1 MATICLSKHENT
13 NLDAFM
19 DEFHSSTAA
28 HPFSPHLAVFEN
40 CVVFEVKPFSGLI
53 LFGLIQTLNK
63 GQGDGSRALQWLIDL
78 ADKHQV
84 TLTGNVQRV
93 GDEGLTVNQ
102 LRRWYK
108 RYGFNLDRRRHLEMQ
123 RPPKQME
130 DG

>member
-1 MATICLSKHENT
+1 MATICLRKHENT

-19 DEFHSSTAA
+19 EEFYSSTAA
-28 HPFSPHLAVFEN
+28 HPFNPHLALFEN
-40 CVVFEVKPFSGLI
+40 CVMFEVKPFAGLI
-53 LFGLIQTLNK
+53 LFGFIKTFNK
-63 GQGDGSRALQWLIDL
+63 GQGDGSRALQWLVDL

-108 RYGFNLDRRRHLEMQ
+108 RNGFHVNRHLEMQ
-123 RPPKQME
+123 RLPKRVE
-130 DG
+130 NE

>member
-1 MATICLSKHENT
+1 MATICLSKYENT

-28 HPFSPHLAVFEN
+28 HPFSRHFSVFEN
-40 CVVFEVKPFSGLI
+40 CVVFEVKPFVDVIS
-53 LFGLIQTLNK
+53 FGFIQTLYK
-63 GQGDGSRALQWLIDL
+63 AQGDGSRALQWLVDL

-84 TLTGNVQRV
+84 TLTGNVKRV

-108 RYGFNLDRRRHLEMQ
+108 RNGFHVNRHLEMQ
-123 RPPKQME
+123 RPPKRVE
-130 DG
+130 DE

>member
-1 MATICLSKHENT
+1 MATICLRKHENT

-19 DEFHSSTAA
+19 EEFYSSTAA
-28 HPFSPHLAVFEN
+28 HPFSRHLSVFEN
-40 CVVFEVKPFSGLI
+40 CVVFEVKPFYAVDVI
-53 LFGLIQTLNK
+53 RFGFIQTLYK
-63 GQGDGSRALQWLIDL
+63 AQGDGSRALQWLIDL

-84 TLTGNVQRV
+84 TLTGNVKRV

-108 RYGFNLDRRRHLEMQ
+108 RNGFHVNRHLEMQ

-130 DG
+130 NG